1 MAAHSAGA
9 ATGCAGDWVVVEA
22 DESDGSF
29 LRLPATIAV
38 LTNADPDHL
47 DYYGTFDRMREAQQ
61 QVAADGVSFRDRFGQ
76 VKAHPLLTVERDARA
91 AFLAGLRSLNLDLE
105 PLHDGPG
112 RPPGSTSR
120 NQDG

>member
-1 MAAHSAGA
+1 MKKCRDPAAKALSPEAKRWQAKLTREYDIGDEAGLLILQ
-9 ATGCAGDWVVVEA
+9 TSLEA
-22 DESDGSF
+22 
-29 LRLPATIAV
+29 
-38 LTNADPDHL
+38 
-47 DYYGTFDRMREAQQ
+47 FDRMREAQQ
-61 QVAADGVSFRDRFGQ
+61 QVAADRVSFRDRFGQ